1 MAGMRVITIKCDHT
15 TGNLDIDD
23 LKAKC
28 EKHKDELGAIMI
40 TYPSTFGVFEPGVR
54 EACDLVHSH
63 GGLVFMD
70 GKPMFAA
77 PPVT

>member
-1 MAGMRVITIKCDHT
+1 MVGMRVVTIKCDQK
-15 TGNLDIDD
+15 TGNLDMED
-23 LKAKC
+23 LRSKC

-54 EACDLVHSH
+54 EACDIVHEH

-70 GKPMFAA
+70 GKSLVSV
-77 PPVT
+77 PVG